1 MHNFTSSAF
10 VAALERVKAIR
21 EGRCA
26 PVVTFNDGDQSR
38 VTPGSIEAA
47 VLGYQLTVGLD
58 HNPCYPYMS
67 PWMKVTYCGD
77 YATVCQLVAGKTEE
91 QVRQLLN
98 TRESL
103 KRRGALHH
111 AVVGALALCGDDP
124 NTERY
129 RQEVAAVLPVKND
142 HIKIVLKLISLGAE
156 VNMPD
161 FIGETPLHLCLR
173 ATAEFPIDSSIKIAK
188 ALLRAGADANQQ
200 DRFGHTPLLA
210 ATICQKFSLMSLL
223 LQHGADPF
231 IAANNGVSPFSISSS
246 HPRALQ
252 IFSKFSKAACKEARA
267 GQKEA
272 AGGNLHGCA
281 AAGCGEK
288 ATKKCRGC
296 FSVWYCSTECQH
308 RDWRGNHEA
317 VCKVRKVVKS
327 SSIMSMYRFIL

>member
-1 MHNFTSSAF
+1 MTLRTVTSQKVIFHDNFKLMHNFITSAF

-77 YATVCQLVAGKTEE
+77 YATVCQ
-91 QVRQLLN
+91 
-98 TRESL
+98 
-103 KRRGALHH
+103 
-111 AVVGALALCGDDP
+111 
-124 NTERY
+124 
-129 RQEVAAVLPVKND
+129 QEVAAVMPVKND

-161 FIGETPLHLCLR
+161 FTGETPLHLCLR

-200 DRFGHTPLLA
+200 DRFGRTPLLA

-231 IAANNGVSPFSISSS
+231 IAANNGLSPFSISSS

-281 AAGCGEK
+281 AAGCGEN